1 MYFFTLEKNLKIYI
15 ELALH
20 ILQVYNLK
28 NMKFNKVKKNL
39 QK

>member
-1 MYFFTLEKNLKIYI
+1 MYFLTLGKNLKIYI

-20 ILQVYNLK
+20 ILQVYNFK